1 MLNNMEEVQ
10 PQKTKLSQPVGEES
24 KELVLLREENDKLR
38 TMNKQQAVEISD
50 LKKALQK
57 VIAKWME
64 VENESDEA
72 KSREKTKP
80 IKKEPS
86 KPEIKEPT
94 FKPPTDKQGNLHLKR
109 KKSFSGLTDLPTSIN
124 TKKRRLQHDKEKS
137 NNDKQSDK
145 KINVE
150 KLLGSEVGKDN
161 LPKVIATKK
170 NICKVCEQEDCDCS
184 DELDF
189 TVMMSSAKSI
199 GDRVTR
205 NRPKET
211 NTNHT
216 KKPEAFAAGGG
227 ILKREEVRHQ
237 VSNSK
242 PFVSSGVRNRN
253 HKTKKMTN
261 TREPNKEF
269 IPSKQVVHINFS
281 GLPMQTTNKTVLG
294 ALKAHL
300 GVQRVK
306 LSNRIEII
314 NGTTIM
320 VFEEEEI
327 ARRLLNTLP
336 FKVFNTIVDV
346 QEQKEPEGGM
356 HLYLSGLPLKTST
369 KILLGA
375 LRNHL
380 NVNRLPIKD
389 RVQVINGCSVVKFE
403 DIEMANYLLNS
414 QPFHVF
420 DRIINITN
428 RHPWLDMEHMPHEM
442 GRGPDFRHME
452 NNHHEFGRFPD
463 LRHLPDIRDVQV
475 NRHEMRY
482 RPPRDRYDTMM

>member
-1 MLNNMEEVQ
+1 
-10 PQKTKLSQPVGEES
+10 
-24 KELVLLREENDKLR
+24 
-38 TMNKQQAVEISD
+38 MNKQQAVEISD
-50 LKKALQK
+50 LKTALQK

-72 KSREKTKP
+72 KPREETKP
-80 IKKEPS
+80 VKKEPT
-86 KPEIKEPT
+86 KPAINEPT
-94 FKPPTDKQGNLHLKR
+94 VKPPTDKQGNLNLKR
-109 KKSFSGLTDLPTSIN
+109 KKSFSGLTDLQTSIN
-124 TKKRRLQHDKEKS
+124 TKKRRLEQDKEKS
-137 NNDKQSDK
+137 NNDKQSDQK
-145 KINVE
+145 TNVV
-150 KLLGSEVGKDN
+150 KLLGSGVGEDN
-161 LPKVIATKK
+161 LPKVNAAK
-170 NICKVCEQEDCDCS
+170 NKVCKVCDQEVCDCS

-189 TVMMSSAKSI
+189 TVMMSSSKSI
-199 GDRVTR
+199 GDRVTS

-216 KKPEAFAAGGG
+216 KNPDAAVAGGG
-227 ILKREEVRHQ
+227 IRKSKALRHQ

-253 HKTKKMTN
+253 HKAKKMTT

-269 IPSKQVVHINFS
+269 IPSKKVVRIIFS

-314 NGTTIM
+314 NGTTLI

-336 FKVFNTIVDV
+336 FQVFNVVVDV
-346 QEQKEPEGGM
+346 HEQKEPEGAM
-356 HLYLSGLPLKTST
+356 HLYLSGLPLKTTT

-403 DIEMANYLLNS
+403 DIEMANHLLNS

-420 DRIINITN
+420 DRIVNVTN
-428 RHPWLDMEHMPHEM
+428 RHPWLDMENMPHEM
-442 GRGPDFRHME
+442 GRFPDFRHGME
-452 NNHHEFGRFPD
+452 NNHHEIGRFPD

-482 RPPRDRYDTMM
+482 QPPRNRYDNMM